1 MKKEDYKRA
10 RMLSLGSKE
19 TIIKELETD
28 SKNDSEIAYEFIRTL
43 FKEFAKESI
52 RFGKNKYNFIM
63 CPHHFR
69 ERQLSSV
76 ITPILHKLCNGFVM
90 AEIPVSRKGTANI
103 GWTDYWCIF
112 KGYTIVIEIKHSR
125 DILDTEHIN
134 LDRTVRRWE
143 TMKGQ
148 LRNIQQEIKSYE
160 EETKGVIQIGLHFIS
175 SYSNQDF
182 DKTRL
187 NSHRDNVKN
196 ILVRF
201 GEKLKPDYAGCWLI
215 PEEMAYDCNGFAFPS
230 VLLMGKIY
238 GPITHKGAN
247 QI

>member
-1 MKKEDYKRA
+1 MKKEDYAKA
-10 RMLSLGSKE
+10 RLIPISSKDV
-19 TIIKELETD
+19 IIKELQTD
-28 SKNDSEIAYEFIRTL
+28 SKDESEIAYDFIRTL

-52 RFGKNKYNFIM
+52 RFGKNKYNFVM

-69 ERQLSSV
+69 ERQLSGI
-76 ITPILHKLCNGFVM
+76 ITPILHKLCNGFVIT
-90 AEIPVSRKGTANI
+90 EIPVHRKNSENTC
-103 GWTDYWCIF
+103 WTDYWCIY
-112 KGYTIVIEIKHSR
+112 KDYTLVIELKHSR
-125 DILDTEHIN
+125 DILDTEEIN
-134 LDRTVRRWE
+134 QDRIVSRWK

-148 LRNIQQEIKSYE
+148 LLNIQQEIKSYE
-160 EETKGVIQIGLHFIS
+160 EKTKGVIQIGLHFIS
-175 SYSNQDF
+175 SYSNHDF

-215 PEEMAYDCNGFAFPS
+215 PNEIAYDCDGLAFPS

-238 GPITHKGAN
+238 GPFTHKGS
-247 QI
+247 ILL